1 MEEIGLSKYLIRD
14 PREWA
19 VDCRSQAE
27 TDIEVEA
34 KCRWLARPASSRR
47 VVIRPW
53 KPAAIGGH
61 IVVRLCD
68 QNAVVLAAVQDAA
81 RRLRRCPAG
90 ILDRRCAR
98 QRGRAQVGTAGWPS

>member
-34 KCRWLARPASSRR
+34 KDAYRHLVKEFEAAAAEIDGLVSTFEALARR
-47 VVIRPW
+47 W
-53 KPAAIGGH
+53 K
-61 IVVRLCD
+61 L
-68 QNAVVLAAVQDAA
+68 
-81 RRLRRCPAG
+81 
-90 ILDRRCAR
+90 
-98 QRGRAQVGTAGWPS
+98 